1 MANLTLKQ
9 VSDIVRAKVGELDS
23 QKIEKGIL
31 DLDINLAQRRVQQD
45 LMALMGMKTFT
56 KEAVMYGATPAIP
69 TDLIMTNDSIIKIK
83 AGIGVKA
90 SGSVT
95 GKTVNDDYSVTMTA
109 LKAGSLWN
117 YSLAFYDDSQVS
129 PPTVSLNGTEV
140 QLTWNMSG
148 TAKTCTQ
155 LVTALNASSL
165 VNTNFIF
172 STTTGSITIVAQD
185 SVNLTNGAN
194 PTTYYPCREMT
205 IEEYVEIP
213 NNTYLAPSAT
223 APQFVRRGDTSGSQT
238 IEFLPST
245 INYSIIYYRY
255 KLADLTSDSSTLS
268 VPTEYEEMVIDKVMS
283 KIYEMLRMN
292 ELSQAK
298 QIEYANKVKEYEQSY
313 INSRNAILGEK
324 NRLESSDVN
333 N

>member
-23 QKIEKGIL
+23 QKIQKGLL
-31 DLDINLAQRRVQQD
+31 DLDINFAQRRVQQD

-90 SGSVT
+90 SGALT
-95 GKTVNDDYSVTMTA
+95 GTTDPNPYSITMTA

-117 YSLAFYDDSQVS
+117 YTLAIVDDEQVLV
-129 PPTVSLNGTEV
+129 PTVSL
-140 QLTWNMSG
+140 SG
-148 TAKTCTQ
+148 TTIYVTYGMSATPATCTQ
-155 LVTALNASSL
+155 IVSALNLSTL
-165 VNTNFIF
+165 VNSDFIF
-172 STTTGSITIVAQD
+172 ATTTGSITIITQD
-185 SVNLTNGAN
+185 SVTLTTGAN

-205 IEEYVEIP
+205 IEEYVDLPDNTFLIP
-213 NNTYLAPSAT
+213 VAT
-223 APQFVRRGDTSGSQT
+223 APQFVRRGNTSAVQT

-255 KLADLTSDSSTLS
+255 KLADLTSDASTLS
-268 VPTEYEEMVIDKVMS
+268 VPTEYEEMVIDKTMAKV
-283 KIYEMLRMN
+283 YEKLQMN

-298 QIEYANKVKEYEQSY
+298 QIEYASKVKEYEQSY
-313 INSRNAILGEK
+313 ITSRNMLLGEK
-324 NRLESSDVN
+324 SRLQSNDN
-333 N
+333 NN

>member
-1 MANLTLKQ
+1 MSLTLKQ

-31 DLDINLAQRRVQQD
+31 DLDINFAQRRVQQD

-90 SGSVT
+90 SGALT
-95 GKTVNDDYSVTMTA
+95 GGTAETAYSISITA
-109 LKAGSLWN
+109 LKAGSIWN
-117 YSLAFYDDSQVS
+117 YTLALVDDEQVS
-129 PPTVSLNGTEV
+129 TPTVSLSGTIIYV
-140 QLTWNMSG
+140 TYGMSG
-148 TAKTCTQ
+148 SPATCTAI
-155 LVTALNASSL
+155 VSALNNSTL
-165 VNTNFIF
+165 VNSDFIF
-172 STTTGSITIVAQD
+172 ATTTGSITIIEQN
-185 SVNLTNGAN
+185 SITLTTGAN
-194 PTTYYPCREMT
+194 PATYYPCREMT

-223 APQFVRRGDTSGSQT
+223 APQFVRRGDTSAIQT

-245 INYSIIYYRY
+245 INYSVIYYRY
-255 KLADLTSDSSTLS
+255 KLADLTTDASTLS
-268 VPTEYEEMVIDKVMS
+268 VPTEYEEMVIDKTMAKV
-283 KIYEMLRMN
+283 YEKLQMN
-292 ELSQAK
+292 ELSAEK
-298 QIEYANKVKEYEQSY
+298 QIEYAKKVKEYEQSY
-313 INSRNAILGEK
+313 VTSRNMLLGEK
-324 NRLESSDVN
+324 QRLQSNDAN